1 MSNLPAKRDTDFA
14 RAADKP
20 SENLIAHRGLRDRQK
35 SPHEFSFTTY
45 GHARKPLEPLARRH
59 LGILIEPAGEQAKL
73 AGGNLA
79 LLDPIK

>member
-1 MSNLPAKRDTDFA
+1 MSNSPAKRDTDFA
-14 RAADKP
+14 RATGRP
-20 SENLIAHRGLRDRQK
+20 SENLIAHRGLCNRQK
-35 SPHEFSFTTY
+35 CPHEFSFTTC

-59 LGILIEPAGEQAKL
+59 LGVLIESTGEQAKL